1 MRARDIVR
9 QFDLDEN
16 HIDAQVDSILEEGGD
31 LSARYDSG
39 AADFVPNKV
48 VVGRIVDIRNDE
60 VVVDIGYKSEG
71 IIPAAE
77 FNNID
82 EVDVDDMV
90 DVLLES
96 VDETGG
102 GVQLSKRRADRIKGW
117 ERIVKTY
124 GEGDD
129 VRGHV
134 VKKIKGG
141 LLVDIG
147 VHVFLPASQVSIRRT
162 NDISDFIGRDIEARI
177 IKIDHE
183 RMNIVISRR
192 KLIEEQREEAKQR
205 LLQEIKA
212 GQIRVGVVKNIAD
225 FGAFV
230 DLGGIDGLLHITD
243 MSWSRLTHP
252 SDMLKIDDEVEVMV
266 LRVDHERERIALGL
280 KQKFP
285 SPWETVELKYPV
297 GSRVQGKVVNVMPY
311 GAFVKLEDGIEGLV
325 HISEMSWSKRINH
338 PQEVVKIN
346 DAVEVVVLD
355 INRDKQEISLGMKQA
370 DGNPWDDVDQRF
382 PPGTVVEG
390 VVRNLTSYGA
400 FVELEDG
407 IDGLLHV
414 SDMSWTKKIANPAD
428 MLDKGQ
434 QLKAV
439 VLSVHPDKKRI
450 ALGLKQ
456 LELDPWQDEIQKR
469 FAPETEHAGV
479 VTKVTNFGIFVG
491 LDSDLEGLLHVSE
504 LTPADELSGGDP
516 VAVRVLR
523 LDTEERKIALTLVR
537 DEGAQEILD
546 GSKELIER
554 LGAAAAVSE
563 AREEAAASAAAQ
575 EAAADGSPADEAPAD
590 DTPAT
595 DAGAAQAPSDEE
607 APPEEETA
615 PSEAPASEAP
625 AAEETP
631 ATETPDAETPA
642 EGGEDDSPAEE
653 AGDEKK
659 GEDAPAAS

>member
-9 QFDLDEN
+9 QFDLDET
-16 HIDAQVDSILEEGGD
+16 QVETEVDSILNEGGD
-31 LSARYDSG
+31 LDQKYDSG
-39 AADFVPNKV
+39 AAEFTPNKV
-48 VVGRIVDIRNDE
+48 VTGRIVDIRNDE

-71 IIPAAE
+71 IIPANE

-96 VDETGG
+96 VDEAGG

-162 NDISDFIGRDIEARI
+162 NDISEFIGRDIEARI

-192 KLIEEQREEAKQR
+192 KLIEEQREEAKKR
-205 LLQEIKA
+205 LLEEIKA

-346 DAVEVVVLD
+346 DDVEVVVLD

-428 MLDKGQ
+428 MLEKGQ
-434 QLKAV
+434 HIKAV

-450 ALGLKQ
+450 AARPQAARARPVAGRDSQALRPGGRARGRRHEGHQ
-456 LELDPWQDEIQKR
+456 LRDLRRARRGPGGALAR
-469 FAPETEHAGV
+469 LRAHAGRRAGRRRCGGRPRV
-479 VTKVTNFGIFVG
+479 ATGHGRSQDRTHAC
-491 LDSDLEGLLHVSE
+491 SRR
-504 LTPADELSGGDP
+504 ARAGDP
-516 VAVRVLR
+516 RRCQGADRAPRCRRVRR
-523 LDTEERKIALTLVR
+523 
-537 DEGAQEILD
+537 
-546 GSKELIER
+546 
-554 LGAAAAVSE
+554 
-563 AREEAAASAAAQ
+563 
-575 EAAADGSPADEAPAD
+575 P
-590 DTPAT
+590 
-595 DAGAAQAPSDEE
+595 
-607 APPEEETA
+607 
-615 PSEAPASEAP
+615 
-625 AAEETP
+625 
-631 ATETPDAETPA
+631 
-642 EGGEDDSPAEE
+642 GG
-653 AGDEKK
+653 
-659 GEDAPAAS
+659 